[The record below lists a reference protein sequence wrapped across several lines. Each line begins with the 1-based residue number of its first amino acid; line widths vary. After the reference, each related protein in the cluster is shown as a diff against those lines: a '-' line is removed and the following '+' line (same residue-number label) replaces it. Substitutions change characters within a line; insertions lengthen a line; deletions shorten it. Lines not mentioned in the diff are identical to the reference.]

1 MDIILTKLKEREKE
15 LSCLYSIEEL
25 MHKRSLTL
33 NEFFNTLKT
42 LIPPGWQH
50 TTVCEVRIIYEEQT
64 YQTEDFK
71 ESPWHQKAE
80 IVVDNNIVGEIQV
93 YYTQFIRQYAN
104 GQFLPQEQKLL
115 NTIAGLVSNYLFH
128 KRLKITLAY
137 LEEPVEKVQTKNEL
151 KNILPGA
158 SDEHWKWRYNMVK
171 RLAEKMDFDYFGVQG
186 IYLIGSTK
194 NANAGPGSDIDLLIH
209 FNGDEKQH
217 CQLQSWING
226 WSYGLD
232 EINYMKTGYY
242 TDGIIDLHIVTDE
255 DIKNKTSNAVM
266 LESKDNAA
274 HAIKVKSA
282 PNRK

>member
-1 MDIILTKLKEREKE
+1 MDIVLTRLKEREKE

-25 MHKRSLTL
+25 LHKRSLTL
-33 NEFFNTLKT
+33 DEFFNKLKT

-50 TTVCEVRIIYEEQT
+50 PTVCEVRIFYEDKT
-64 YQTEDFK
+64 YTTEDFQ
-71 ESPWHQKAE
+71 ESPWYQSAD
-80 IVVDNNIVGEIQV
+80 IIVDNKIVGHIQV
-93 YYTQFIRQYAN
+93 YYTQFIRLHRDS
-104 GQFLPQEQKLL
+104 QFLPEEQKLL
-115 NTIAGLVSNYLFH
+115 NTIASLVSNYLFH
-128 KRLKITLAY
+128 KRLKKTLAY
-137 LEEPVEKVQTKNEL
+137 LEQPDDEFKNKEDL
-151 KNILPGA
+151 KNILPGD
-158 SDEHWKWRYNMVK
+158 SDEHWKWRYHMVK
-171 RLAEKMDFDYFGVQG
+171 RLSEKMDFDYFGVEG

-242 TDGIIDLHIVTDE
+242 TDGLIDLHIVTDE
-255 DIKNKTSNAVM
+255 DIKNKTSYAVM
-266 LESKDNAA
+266 IESKDNGA
-274 HAIKVKSA
+274 HPIKVRSH